1 MSDSNIIPK
10 WLSVGVIPL
19 MNLFLAFCV
28 SGLFIF
34 FIGDYYR
41 SYLGMDGN

>member
-19 MNLFLAFCV
+19 INLLLAFCV

-34 FIGDYYR
+34 LSVRILLKQ
-41 SYLGMDGN
+41 SLS